1 MFVLAT
7 GNNKL
12 IFIMQKKTEI
22 YEIYS
27 TLPFKISKKNKSKKQ
42 KKNFAVNKS
51 KHLMAYNTL
60 YLKWWS
66 QNSILNTRN

>member
-1 MFVLAT
+1 
-7 GNNKL
+7 
-12 IFIMQKKTEI
+12 MQKKTEI

-60 YLKWWS
+60 YLK
-66 QNSILNTRN
+66 